1 MSCKN
6 CVFVVGID
14 KKQIKKIFQQKFDSN
29 DEKRG
34 LEYIEKFVQLEFDLP
49 PKTVDE
55 VKEFLSEHASQQLQ
69 ASPKTIELIAKFIEP
84 NPRKIKRWLNSV
96 LFLEKLFKVKQEK
109 VKIGGSSEIDLS
121 LASIWLFLKSFFPDF
136 ARLVEN
142 DPSILGI
149 AIEVAGG
156 KGSKEDKEKIGGFTI
171 DKRLAEFLS
180 LVKPGYNLKLLREL
194 VYLSKL
200 TPVLDVST
208 VPKDILKRIAEM
220 TEEELEAQLKMLG
233 EEGALPF
240 VARIIDNLIVINNY
254 EQYIEN
260 KKSFELLDHIFEKID
275 DEDKKVAI
283 IEKIYE
289 FIQSPGFG
297 YTFFMPRFSS
307 YTNSRAVQAR
317 LV

>member
-1 MSCKN
+1 M
-6 CVFVVGID
+6 
-14 KKQIKKIFQQKFDSN
+14 
-29 DEKRG
+29 
-34 LEYIEKFVQLEFDLP
+34 
-49 PKTVDE
+49 
-55 VKEFLSEHASQQLQ
+55 
-69 ASPKTIELIAKFIEP
+69 
-84 NPRKIKRWLNSV
+84 
-96 LFLEKLFKVKQEK
+96 
-109 VKIGGSSEIDLS
+109 
-121 LASIWLFLKSFFPDF
+121 
-136 ARLVEN
+136 
-142 DPSILGI
+142 
-149 AIEVAGG
+149 
-156 KGSKEDKEKIGGFTI
+156 
-171 DKRLAEFLS
+171 
-180 LVKPGYNLKLLREL
+180 KLLREL

-233 EEGALPF
+233 EEGALSF
-240 VARIIDNLIVINNY
+240 VAMIIDNLIVINNY

-297 YTFFMPRFSS
+297 YTFFMPLFSS